1 MNKILVFFMALA
13 VLISMQACGGKEED
27 TSSEGNGGEASSEVI
42 HSADENGKEEEES
55 RNGTETEDSDS
66 NQSQEEEEDE
76 DVSAEEVPGVSELGD
91 LSGYITLGTWEGI
104 NVPEKAEVTDEL
116 LLLKRQEMLASVAEQ
131 AEKSTAAELGD
142 TVTMDYVGYV
152 METGEAF
159 EGGEAEDAELQ
170 LGSGK
175 FIDGFED
182 ALVGHKAGESFDIF
196 VTFPQ
201 DYHSEELAGVK
212 ARFAIV
218 LKKVTETV
226 YPSVDDE
233 LARDIGYDS
242 AVAFEDAVM
251 LAVEEDVYVTNLT
264 AVWNAVL
271 EDAEVKEYPKEQYAY
286 NVAYYKDYY
295 ISTYSYYATM
305 YGMELGKYL
314 EVAYNMTEEEFYS
327 KLEEDSKAYTEDSLK
342 RELVAYSV
350 ADLAFNREVS
360 QEEYQQRIQGYAED
374 RNVTV
379 EELEEEFDKETLTE
393 NIIWDKVMEYLYEN
407 AVFGEVT
414 Q

>member
-1 MNKILVFFMALA
+1 MNKILVLFITLA
-13 VLISMQACGGKEED
+13 VLISLQACGGKEENA
-27 TSSEGNGGEASSEVI
+27 TSEDNDAEASSEK
-42 HSADENGKEEEES
+42 HETEQEDKEDKEDSYSGAESEASESDQTEE
-55 RNGTETEDSDS
+55 ETEDT
-66 NQSQEEEEDE
+66 EA
-76 DVSAEEVPGVSELGD
+76 SAEEVPDVSELGD
-91 LSGYITLGTWEGI
+91 LSGYITLGTWEGV
-104 NVPEKAEVTDEL
+104 NVPEKAEVTDGI
-116 LLLKRQEMLASVAEQ
+116 LLLKRQEMLSSVAEQ

-159 EGGEAEDAELQ
+159 EGGEAEDAELE

-196 VTFPQ
+196 VTFPK
-201 DYHSEELAGVK
+201 DYHSEKMAGVK
-212 ARFAIV
+212 VRFAIV

-233 LARDIGYDS
+233 LARKLGYDS

-251 LAVEEDVYVTNLT
+251 LAAEEDVYVANLT

-271 EDAEVKEYPKEQYAY
+271 EDAQVKEYPKEQYAHS
-286 NVAYYKDYY
+286 VAYYKDYY

-314 EVAYNMTEEEFYS
+314 EVAYNMTEEEFYD
-327 KLEEDSKAYTEDSLK
+327 KLEKDSKAYAEDSLK

-360 QEEYQQRIQGYAED
+360 QEEYEQRIQGYAEEK
-374 RNVTV
+374 NVTV
-379 EELEEEFDKETLTE
+379 EKLEEEFDKETLIE
-393 NIIWDKVMEYLYEN
+393 NIIWDKVMEHLYEN
-407 AVFGEVT
+407 AVFGTVAE
-414 Q
+414 